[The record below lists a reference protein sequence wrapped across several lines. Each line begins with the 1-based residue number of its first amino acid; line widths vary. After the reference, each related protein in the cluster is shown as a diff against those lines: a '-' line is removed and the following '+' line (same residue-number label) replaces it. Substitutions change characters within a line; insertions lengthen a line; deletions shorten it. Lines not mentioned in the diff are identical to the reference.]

1 MKARAKDERF
11 AVLAVRLGHRRRL
24 RGGLRKIGKAELIAV
39 AHDNGAINRVL
50 QLADIA
56 GPLELRQVSHG
67 LAANAGDEAIFF
79 GAEPRQ
85 EVPQQMR
92 DVFTPHPQRRDCQRQ
107 DVKAIEQILPEMP
120 ALHAIEQF
128 AIGRGDD
135 ADVDLHRFTPADRL
149 DGAFLQCAEQLHLRR
164 QWQFRDF
171 VEKQRAAGGFDE
183 FAGVAFGSAGKCPLL
198 VAEQDRLDEVI
209 RDCAAIDRNER
220 F

>member
-79 GAEPRQ
+79 GAESR
-85 EVPQQMR
+85 EKMSQQMR
-92 DVFTPHPQRRDCQRQ
+92 DVLAAHPQRRNRQRQ
-107 DVKAIEQILPEMP
+107 HMQAIEQIFAEVSAFD
-120 ALHAIEQF
+120 ALQQLAVS
-128 AIGRGDD
+128 RGDD
-135 ADVDLHRFTPADRL
+135 AHVDLYRLAPANRL
-149 DGAFLQCAEQLHLRR
+149 DRAFLQRAKQLDLR
-164 QWQFRDF
+164 WQR
-171 VEKQRAAGGFDE
+171 
-183 FAGVAFGSAGKCPLL
+183 
-198 VAEQDRLDEVI
+198 
-209 RDCAAIDRNER
+209 
-220 F
+220 